1 MVLVE
6 FSDNIYSLI
15 PELKGL
21 DSDKCTDLII
31 LWKGFYDRLPC
42 KQDINST
49 ESLQQLVNNLKKEN
63 QEIINENRILENDKR
78 ILEQVNIKKQ
88 NELID
93 LQNLGERQSDE
104 KVRLI
109 VEKKMTDIQSK
120 HKLDIDRKEHEIN
133 VLTEKYNDKNLDA
146 YSKYNYQQIEKIEKL
161 TIQSTEL
168 VIQNDNLKE
177 TICKLENKVNE
188 TNNKLLIQ
196 ENSSKKGKQ
205 TELNWEKRFLNEP
218 LFKDVQITS
227 KQSHSGDFIIVNNLK
242 HKILLDSKHNSP
254 GSGHKVPEKGEKGID
269 KMIRDMREV
278 KDVDLGILFATYDI
292 QGCEKIDTHK
302 VIPVKINDRTV
313 NLLLIPNIRYER
325 EEDYLT
331 LRHFITCSDLYM
343 YKNDNNTDYKYS
355 IKKTITT
362 LQSSINQRK
371 NLICSTQKLLN
382 EEEKLFDEL
391 NLLNIHEKDDKDN
404 TDNKLNELFNKF
416 TASNGDIICIEE
428 FVKNIDQ
435 KSKESL
441 KSHFMD
447 NLIIKS
453 DDLALRNKYKD
464 INNLSK
470 LPVKDKNLWLL
481 KNHKLKLN

>member
-1 MVLVE
+1 MINMVLIE
-6 FSDNIYSLI
+6 FSENIYSLI
-15 PELKGL
+15 PELKDL
-21 DSDKCTDLII
+21 DSHRCTSLIK
-31 LWKGFYDRLPC
+31 LWKDFYDRLPS
-42 KQDINST
+42 KQDIT
-49 ESLQQLVNNLKKEN
+49 GTTSLQQLIDKLKEN
-63 QEIINENRILENDKR
+63 NQDIINKKR
-78 ILEQVNIKKQ
+78 ILEYDYKKIQ
-88 NELID
+88 NELTE
-93 LQNLGERQSDE
+93 LQNEIERKSDE
-104 KVRLI
+104 KVRLT
-109 VEKKMTDIQSK
+109 VEERMVDIQSK
-120 HKLDIDRKEHEIN
+120 YKLDIERKNHEIT
-133 VLTEKYNDKNLDA
+133 VLTEKFNDKNLDG

-161 TIQSTEL
+161 TIQDTKL
-168 VIQNDNLKE
+168 VIQNDNFKE
-177 TICKLENKVNE
+177 TVSKLEHKLNE
-188 TNNKLLIQ
+188 ANNKLLIQ

-205 TELNWEKRFLNEP
+205 TELNWEKRFQNEP

-227 KQSHSGDFIIVNNLK
+227 KQSHSGDFIIINNLK

-254 GSGHKVPEKGEKGID
+254 GSGHKVPEKGEKGVD

-302 VIPVKINDRTV
+302 IIPVKINDRTV
-313 NLLLIPNIRYER
+313 NLLLIPNIRYGR
-325 EEDYLT
+325 EEDYLI

-343 YKNDNNTDYKYS
+343 YRTDNNTDYKYA
-355 IKKTITT
+355 IKKTISV

-371 NLICSTQKLLN
+371 NSIDSIQKLLN
-382 EEEKLFDEL
+382 DEINIINEL
-391 NLLNIHEKDDKDN
+391 NLLNIHEKDDKGN
-404 TDNKLNELFNKF
+404 VDNKLNELFNKF
-416 TASNGDIICIEE
+416 TESNGDIICIEE

-441 KSHFMD
+441 KSHFTD

-453 DDLALRNKYKD
+453 DDLTLRKEYKD